1 VGRQLSAGP
10 RTVAPRPADLADY
23 PTRAMAAIVDAL
35 LVAALQLTLAAIVF
49 VVAVF
54 AGDTAHEAGKVIRD
68 NALFIGIPVGF
79 LYAPLLMAREG
90 EHNGQTLGKQ
100 TMGIRVVRERQA
112 PMDVPVGLL
121 REALGK
127 QILGV
132 VTAGIYLLVDFL
144 WPLFDAER
152 QAIHDKIAQTW
163 VVRAEVRAPSAIAR
177 EPDHLLAERGAL
189 KRPPR
194 VPTLPEPEPAPDEL
208 PGGWLP
214 PEPPTGGSA
223 RGGDSR

>member
-1 VGRQLSAGP
+1 VGRQLSAAP
-10 RTVAPRPADLADY
+10 RTLAPRPADLADY
-23 PTRAMAAIVDAL
+23 PTRAMAAIVDAVI
-35 LVAALQLTLAAIVF
+35 VAALQLTLGAIVF
-49 VVAVF
+49 VIAVLV
-54 AGDTAHEAGKVIRD
+54 GDTAHEAGKLIRG

-100 TMGIRVVRERQA
+100 ALRIRVVRERLA

-144 WPLFDAER
+144 WPLADSER

-163 VVRAEVRAPSAIAR
+163 VVRAEVRAPSEAAR

-189 KRPPR
+189 KRPAR
-194 VPTLPEPEPAPDEL
+194 VPTLPEPEPAPEEL

-214 PEPPTGGSA
+214 PEGAKPDAWP
-223 RGGDSR
+223 R